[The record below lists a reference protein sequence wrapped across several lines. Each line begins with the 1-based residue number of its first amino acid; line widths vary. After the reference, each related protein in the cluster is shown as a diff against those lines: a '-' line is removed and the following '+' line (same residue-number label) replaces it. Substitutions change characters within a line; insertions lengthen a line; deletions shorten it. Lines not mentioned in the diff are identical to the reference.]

1 MSGITKWF
9 VNNLDTAER
18 NLTRDLIS
26 VAVADNE
33 FVDDEYEVIIEIL
46 KEEGFTDVEIIDSL
60 RGTGDAGI
68 RTPHT
73 LEEKKE
79 YILHLIEVMS
89 SDDDYPMLEIHV
101 IEFIAKKLNISPMQI
116 LSFILDDIE
125 DGDIEREE
133 GFDIVSN
140 FVRYFIK
147 VGKL

>member
-26 VAVADNE
+26 VAVADDE
-33 FVDDEYEVIIEIL
+33 FVDDEYEVILEIL
-46 KEEGFTDVEIIDSL
+46 KEEGFTDLEIIDSL
-60 RGTGDAGI
+60 RGTGNASI

-89 SDDDYPMLEIHV
+89 SDDDYPMLEIHI
-101 IEFIAKKLNISPMQI
+101 IEFIAKKLNIYPMQI

-125 DGDIEREE
+125 DGYIEREE

-140 FVRYFIK
+140 FVRYFVK
-147 VGKL
+147 VGNL

>member
-26 VAVADNE
+26 VAVADDE
-33 FVDDEYEVIIEIL
+33 FVDDEYEVILEIL
-46 KEEGFTDVEIIDSL
+46 KEEGFTDLEIIDSL
-60 RGTGDAGI
+60 RGTGNASI

-89 SDDDYPMLEIHV
+89 SDDDYPMLEIHI
-101 IEFIAKKLNISPMQI
+101 IEFIAKKLNIYPMQI

-125 DGDIEREE
+125 DG
-133 GFDIVSN
+133 
-140 FVRYFIK
+140 YT
-147 VGKL
+147 

>member
-1 MSGITKWF
+1 MGITKWF

-26 VAVADNE
+26 VAVADEE
-33 FVDDEYEVIIEIL
+33 FGDEEYQVIIEIL
-46 KEEGFTDVEIIDSL
+46 KEEGLSDVEIIDSL

-73 LEEKKE
+73 MEEKKE

-89 SDDDYPMLEIHV
+89 SDDDYPILEIHV
-101 IEFIAKKLNISPMQI
+101 VEFIAKKLGISPMQI
-116 LSFILDDIE
+116 LSFVLDDIE

-147 VGKL
+147 TGKS